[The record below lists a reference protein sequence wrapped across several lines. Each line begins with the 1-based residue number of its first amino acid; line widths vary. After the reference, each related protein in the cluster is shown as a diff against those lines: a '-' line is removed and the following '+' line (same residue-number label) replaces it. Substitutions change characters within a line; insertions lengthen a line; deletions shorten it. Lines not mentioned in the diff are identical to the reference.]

1 MSWQKITVNI
11 DDVHYILSQI
21 PHVMV
26 KSKNPKLP
34 SPLMGETGRGGITTV
49 YFPPESV
56 PFWDEILSKFSS
68 VSCDPPDAPTEP
80 LASGIK

>member
-11 DDVHYILSQI
+11 GDVEYILSQYL
-21 PHVMV
+21 HVMV
-26 KSKNPKLP
+26 KSGNPKLP
-34 SPLMGETGRGGITTV
+34 SPLMGETGSGGITTV

-68 VSCDPPDAPTEP
+68 VSCGSPEEPTEP
-80 LASGIK
+80 LASGI